1 MFVLKIAKFLLVFP
15 LFYFST
21 ILTANGQNIKLK
33 IIGNSEYENTVI
45 DSLDYNRE
53 FENIKT
59 LNQEIASVQKQLQIK
74 GYIENKLLSFLGGI
88 VRGTDW
94 SRPRYRNLPQI
105 SQQVLKVMS

>member
-1 MFVLKIAKFLLVFP
+1 MVFP

-45 DSLDYNRE
+45 DSLAYNRQ

-59 LNQEIASVQKQLQIK
+59 LNQEITSVQKQLQIK
-74 GYIENKLLSFLGGI
+74 GYIENKLVYSKKENDNLYVAKFDLKKQFHFAFAAYLFI
-88 VRGTDW
+88 LD
-94 SRPRYRNLPQI
+94 PR
-105 SQQVLKVMS
+105 